1 MKERTLAVVRFV
13 TEHTDGEGKRQ
24 LSWSQLTDL
33 WNEDHPGEW
42 RFKGR
47 SGLRKA
53 YLRASEELVTDPW
66 R

>member
-1 MKERTLAVVRFV
+1 MGFV
-13 TEHTDGEGKRQ
+13 TKHTDDEGNRQ

-33 WNEDHPGEW
+33 WNKEHSGEW
-42 RFKGR
+42 RFEGR

-66 R
+66 H